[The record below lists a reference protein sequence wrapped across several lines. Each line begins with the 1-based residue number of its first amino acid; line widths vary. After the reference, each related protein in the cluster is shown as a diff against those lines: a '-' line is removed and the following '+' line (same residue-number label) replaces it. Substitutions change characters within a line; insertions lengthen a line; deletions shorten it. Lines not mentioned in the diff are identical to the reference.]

1 MARTIT
7 QDRARREADLTRVE
21 AALAAGT
28 ASPVLQFE
36 RARLLDELGAIEAA
50 RSAYLDVLRSD
61 AGHSRALNALGQL
74 LDRTGF
80 RTAARS
86 AFAQAVAAHPDD
98 PLGHGN
104 LGTSLLDGGEIDAAR
119 REYEIALRLDP
130 DNVTAHACLAVL
142 LLRLGDH
149 AGATL
154 HGARGFGGG
163 ATAWPFRGSAEPVP
177 ILVVH
182 SALGGNV
189 ALDRYIDDRTFAKW
203 TIVAEFHD
211 PAVALPPHAL
221 VVNAIGDADRCS
233 HALHATRGI
242 LALSRAPII
251 NAPDDVLATSRSE
264 NARRLGTLPGV
275 VAPQVTAFS
284 RDELTG
290 QTGADMLTAAG
301 FRWPVI
307 LRSPGFQTG
316 RHCRL
321 ITHPDQLTGAVAELP
336 GDELLAIAFVDTRA
350 ADGTFRKYR
359 VMVVDGEIFPLHLA
373 ISRQWM
379 VHYYT
384 ADMAER
390 ADYRAADAAF
400 LNDMPGML
408 GSHVMR
414 ALAAIASAL
423 RLAYGGIDFGID
435 AAGQVVMFEAN
446 ATMIVPP
453 PPREE
458 CWSYRQPAVRRID
471 DAVRALLLT
480 NGGAPA

>member
-74 LDRTGF
+74 LDRSGF

-86 AFAQAVAAHPDD
+86 AFAHPDD

-221 VVNAIGDADRCS
+221 VV
-233 HALHATRGI
+233 
-242 LALSRAPII
+242 
-251 NAPDDVLATSRSE
+251 